1 MQQTARTDED
11 IARFQPE
18 TAQPEQKPAWERQKQ
33 EPARWFLRF
42 QLYRNLGP
50 KRSLRATIA
59 AECEAQPATK
69 GDKQPRQSAARQSEH
84 LSDVSVPGSWSRAA
98 KVWQWK
104 ERAQAWDQDQLYQ
117 RGKRYQKM
125 LGTCDFAS
133 RVTRVHVLNSLS
145 LTAIANLESM
155 KTIDGQVTHIKLIQS
170 LFKQISD
177 EMSVFDGMDT
187 TELDGRVANYISEHA
202 EERKQKQAAK
212 KQRTSAQAEIERRQ
226 AEQQELEM
234 LLAALG
240 DRKH

>member
-1 MQQTARTDED
+1 
-11 IARFQPE
+11 
-18 TAQPEQKPAWERQKQ
+18 
-33 EPARWFLRF
+33 
-42 QLYRNLGP
+42 
-50 KRSLRATIA
+50 
-59 AECEAQPATK
+59 
-69 GDKQPRQSAARQSEH
+69 
-84 LSDVSVPGSWSRAA
+84 
-98 KVWQWK
+98 
-104 ERAQAWDQDQLYQ
+104 
-117 RGKRYQKM
+117 M